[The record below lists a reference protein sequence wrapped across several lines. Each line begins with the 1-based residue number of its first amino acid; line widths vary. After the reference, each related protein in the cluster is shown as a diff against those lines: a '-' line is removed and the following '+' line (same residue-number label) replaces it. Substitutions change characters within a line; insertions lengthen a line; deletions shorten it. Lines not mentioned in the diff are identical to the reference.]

1 MTGVLST
8 QFRLLGEK
16 NNLNDPFLLGLE
28 VQYIVFCTVA
38 LPNKA
43 SIECSEASSI
53 HGVLEPGFQINTAM
67 GQAAGPAIC
76 PITVRWMF
84 FCAETG
90 SFLPEHCKI
99 CKYVKI
105 EFDFNIAM
113 LFCHRAL
120 QCCSALL
127 CATFAGS
134 LLAMLGCGGSIL
146 LLGRIQDEEKIQ
158 TKQIHMSTS
167 WGDQLVVDFMVQRGQ
182 I

>member
-67 GQAAGPAIC
+67 GQAAGPTIC

-90 SFLPEHCKI
+90 SFLPEHCK
-99 CKYVKI
+99 
-105 EFDFNIAM
+105 N
-113 LFCHRAL
+113 L
-120 QCCSALL
+120 
-127 CATFAGS
+127 
-134 LLAMLGCGGSIL
+134 
-146 LLGRIQDEEKIQ
+146 
-158 TKQIHMSTS
+158 
-167 WGDQLVVDFMVQRGQ
+167 
-182 I
+182 